1 MNNSVNIIKKTFTS
15 NGIIVEV
22 SVDGEN
28 GVKNHTLV
36 VSSKEELFHR
46 LKDILNREQN
56 LNSCFENIQ
65 LGTLVIPDRIELS
78 DLTQDEK
85 NTISFNEQL
94 DKLQYKKRLLDLG
107 VISREEYTI
116 ELNKIKEQ
124 RQ

>member
-107 VISREEYTI
+107 VISMEEYTI

>member
-46 LKDILNREQN
+46 LKDILNREQK

-107 VISREEYTI
+107 VISMEEYTI